1 MPTITRDGAPLYYE
15 VHGTGHPVFFIH
27 GGGGNTLAWYQ
38 QIPYFKDK
46 YKCIPVDLRG
56 FKNSTWPAEQFH
68 PKYYPDDMRAIMDA
82 EGIKTA
88 AFVCQSLG
96 AWAGLPIA
104 VYTPERVSCL
114 FMNGSPT
121 PAYSAENWKLM
132 ERANPIFMSKEFSRG
147 EGVGWNRETLKT
159 RPELVFL
166 YSQIKQ
172 LNPPGLNP
180 LKMQA
185 DEVKIHPEHL
195 NGYKVP
201 TMLCG
206 GAHDDFLIPG
216 SHIHSA
222 SLIPGCSTYTFPNS
236 GHSAYFE
243 QAEQF
248 NKVAAEFL
256 ARHVPT

>member
-1 MPTITRDGAPLYYE
+1 MPTIMRAGAPLYYE
-15 VHGTGHPVFFIH
+15 VHGTGYPVFFIH
-27 GGGGNTLAWYQ
+27 GGGGNTMAWFQ
-38 QIPYFKDK
+38 QIAFFKER
-46 YKCIPVDLRG
+46 YRCIPVDLRG
-56 FKNSTWPAEQFH
+56 FKNSTWPTEKFD
-68 PKYYPDDMRAIMDA
+68 PGYYPDDMRAIMDA

-121 PAYSAENWKLM
+121 PAYSEQNWQLM

-147 EGVGWNRETLKT
+147 EGVGWNRATLST
-159 RPELVFL
+159 RPDLVFL
-166 YSQIKQ
+166 YSQMKL
-172 LNPPGLNP
+172 LNPPNLDPIN
-180 LKMQA
+180 MRA
-185 DEVKIHPEHL
+185 ENVKVYPAAFK
-195 NGYKVP
+195 GYKVP

-222 SLIPGCSTYTFPNS
+222 SLIPGCTTHTFPDS

-243 QAEQF
+243 HAGEF
-248 NKVAAEFL
+248 NAVAAEFL
-256 ARHVPT
+256 GRHVPA